1 MKSSIET
8 LCTVTIKYIFFLLF
22 FLLLFLLLLKK
33 QYSLLT
39 KYPTRA
45 HLRDLASKLGQNN
58 LKDP

>member
-8 LCTVTIKYIFFLLF
+8 LCTVTIKYIFLLF

-39 KYPTRA
+39 RYPTRA